1 MTSLGPLGDLFH
13 KLNNH
18 LGIVLVN
25 AELIEAKCPDA
36 ATRTRAADVVAAAVE
51 ALNAVKDIRR
61 QLPPELI
68 DGDAPSKN

>member
-18 LGIVLVN
+18 LGIVMVN

-36 ATRTRAADVVAAAVE
+36 GTRTRAADVVQAAVG
-51 ALNAVKDIRR
+51 ALDAVKEIRR
-61 QLPPELI
+61 QLPPELLHS
-68 DGDAPSKN
+68 GDPSKI

>member
-25 AELIEAKCPDA
+25 AELIEAKCPDPG
-36 ATRTRAADVVAAAVE
+36 TRTRAADVVQAAVG
-51 ALNAVKDIRR
+51 ALDAVKAIQR
-61 QLPPELI
+61 QLPTDLLDA
-68 DGDAPSKN
+68 DGSSKN